1 MNLKEQNHCFSVP
14 PSPILTTE
22 YRVLRG
28 EILITWDISNSGDA
42 ISSYDVTFGKLQ
54 ETSSTVSFA
63 HTSGLFKYCYIVQDV
78 DEDSNYSVEVTANN
92 DYGSNS
98 ATTTVFTGRLLS

>member
-1 MNLKEQNHCFSVP
+1 M
-14 PSPILTTE
+14 
-22 YRVLRG
+22 
-28 EILITWDISNSGDA
+28 SNSGDA